1 MPRPGSDQWALH
13 LSSSLKMASSR
24 QLESLLSQG
33 KTLIGEATAQARKM
47 VQEQAMAPIID
58 VVTIEAS
65 GEATETGTL
74 PLFPVISCEDREHF
88 FASIQY
94 SSGRRIVVAC
104 RSDSVMINSRSGS
117 SRVPYAEWMSWPCLT
132 AYSFS

>member
-1 MPRPGSDQWALH
+1 MGAH
-13 LSSSLKMASSR
+13 LSSLDMASSR
-24 QLESLLSQG
+24 RLELLLSQG
-33 KTLIGEATAQARKM
+33 KLIGEATAQARKM
-47 VQEQAMAPIID
+47 VQEQAMASIID

-65 GEATETGTL
+65 GEATQTGTL
-74 PLFPVISCEDREHF
+74 PLFPVIPCEDREQF

-104 RSDSVMINSRSGS
+104 RSDSVMIKSRSIS
-117 SRVPYAEWMSWPCLT
+117 SLVPYAELMSWPCLT